1 MFGKKRRIRKP
12 KVTEELNLVP
22 MMDLFVAL
30 IPFLLLSA
38 SFQRLGAVDAEMPTQ
53 SSSITNP
60 QKIEDTITVDLIFN
74 LSTDKMNVSGYTK
87 KFSSPVA
94 AINQDFPIADVKN
107 LEAWMAE
114 LKKKHPQVGIG
125 LFRVSSEVPYD
136 QALTWLSYIKKTP
149 ELASVVLATE
159 VQ

>member
-1 MFGKKRRIRKP
+1 MFGKKTKARRP
-12 KVTEELNLVP
+12 KSTEELNLVP

-38 SFQRLGAVDAEMPTQ
+38 SFQRLGAVDAEMPALASATDKTQ
-53 SSSITNP
+53 
-60 QKIEDTITVDLIFN
+60 KKEDSITVDLIFN
-74 LSTDKMNVSGYTK
+74 LSSEKMNVSGYTQ
-87 KFSSPVA
+87 KFASPVA

-107 LEAWMAE
+107 LGAWMME
-114 LKKKHPQVGIG
+114 LKKKYPQMGIG

-136 QALTWLSYIKKTP
+136 QALAWLSNIKKSP